1 MYLNMLNSAV
11 GVSLLLKSRPVL
23 VASNTWK
30 TGAGLFLELHAFIIK
45 NKKKI

>member
-1 MYLNMLNSAV
+1 MYLNILNSAV

-30 TGAGLFLELHAFIIK
+30 AGSWLFLELHPFIVM
-45 NKKKI
+45 NKQKI